1 MAEAE
6 SLICC
11 VCSKPASNR
20 CSACKTVSYCS
31 PECQRK
37 DWKKHKLNCRT
48 TTAAALVPQVGTA
61 RQLNELLRI
70 GAQYTIYQE
79 TTALGLDPSL
89 ITGATGADFYRENDD
104 SENFWRLWMDYLSP
118 ITVDKVWID
127 VVLDAILHVRLPS
140 NNHDPW
146 QDQVNANI
154 LAGLYPH
161 LHKFT
166 ARQNTTLL
174 DIFASHFWCDETFR
188 LSLGTDILFGHGKP
202 TSNLVDQLIRR
213 CLSWTRRYSEL
224 DQLLSCV
231 ALPIQK
237 HWPEI
242 AGTRIVDLALVML
255 SPGRPGPAGG
265 RTVPGDKILEI
276 AQTSPA
282 ACKHLLPVIM
292 RMCRANMITGAGAKL
307 NDFLTSFGIQL
318 QRSEML
324 PWLMMEF
331 MGDEYN
337 TKKLQQL
344 LADEMDGKLA
354 VFGIEARDYSLAD
367 LREMNAAAMARLGN
381 LEGE

>member
-1 MAEAE
+1 VAGPGA
-6 SLICC
+6 LFNNTF
-11 VCSKPASNR
+11 PT
-20 CSACKTVSYCS
+20 SALTVF
-31 PECQRK
+31 K
-37 DWKKHKLNCRT
+37 
-48 TTAAALVPQVGTA
+48 
-61 RQLNELLRI
+61 
-70 GAQYTIYQE
+70 
-79 TTALGLDPSL
+79 
-89 ITGATGADFYRENDD
+89 
-104 SENFWRLWMDYLSP
+104 
-118 ITVDKVWID
+118 
-127 VVLDAILHVRLPS
+127 
-140 NNHDPW
+140 
-146 QDQVNANI
+146 VNANI

-202 TSNLVDQLIRR
+202 TSNLVDQLICR

-265 RTVPGDKILEI
+265 RTVPGDKILEVIFSFGVGFHLLTQAQI